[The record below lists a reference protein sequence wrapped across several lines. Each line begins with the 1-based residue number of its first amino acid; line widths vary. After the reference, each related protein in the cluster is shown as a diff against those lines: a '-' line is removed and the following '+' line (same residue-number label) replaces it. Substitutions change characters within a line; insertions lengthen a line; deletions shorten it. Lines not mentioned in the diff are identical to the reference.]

1 MAQRFHSAKI
11 GERPETPA
19 PPFRAE
25 GGARKPIRAPS
36 DDIMAEMQHFKED
49 ALFFNAHHREIL
61 RLHPDQWVA
70 VYDKQVVGAD
80 ADLHRLLDNLKTLGY
95 PPGKS
100 LIRPVET
107 NPLIKRFPPVG
118 RRS

>member
-1 MAQRFHSAKI
+1 MTARFYSAKV

-19 PPFRAE
+19 PPFRA
-25 GGARKPIRAPS
+25 GGDALKSIRVPT
-36 DDIMAEMQHFKED
+36 DDIKAEMRHFKRD
-49 ALFFNAHHREIL
+49 ALFFNDNAREIR

-80 ADLHRLLDNLKTLGY
+80 EDLRRLLKGLKARGY

-100 LIRPVET
+100 LIRRMET
-107 NPLIKRFPPVG
+107 NPMNLIV
-118 RRS
+118 

>member
-1 MAQRFHSAKI
+1 MAQRFYSAKV

-25 GGARKPIRAPS
+25 GDALKSIRAPT
-36 DDIMAEMQHFKED
+36 DDMNVEMQHFKED
-49 ALFFNAHHREIL
+49 VQFVNDNAREIR

-80 ADLHRLLDNLKTLGY
+80 EDFRLLMKDLKALGY
-95 PPGKS
+95 PLKS
-100 LIRPVET
+100 LLVRRVET
-107 NPLIKRFPPVG
+107 NPMTLIV
-118 RRS
+118 

>member
-1 MAQRFHSAKI
+1 MTSRFYSAKVC
-11 GERPETPA
+11 ERPETPA
-19 PPFRAE
+19 LAIRAD

-36 DDIMAEMQHFKED
+36 DDLKVEMRHFDED
-49 ALFFNAHHREIL
+49 TLFFNDHHREIR

-80 ADLHRLLDNLKTLGY
+80 EDLRRLLKGLKARGY

-100 LIRPVET
+100 LIRLMET
-107 NPLIKRFPPVG
+107 NPMNLIV
-118 RRS
+118 